1 MKALASGLI
10 LFLLLPAAAHPSRDQ
25 KAPANVSQKE
35 ISRSRAIRIAR
46 EQVKFQPRSIK
57 AERAVENGQKVWRVT
72 FRGQP
77 AEESGLMGEVMIV
90 SLDRFTGKIVSI
102 AQS

>member
-1 MKALASGLI
+1 MKALSSGLV
-10 LFLLLPAAAHPSRDQ
+10 LFLLLPSAAYPRRDQ
-25 KAPANVSQKE
+25 ETPPNVSQKE
-35 ISRSRAIRIAR
+35 ISRARAIKIAR
-46 EQVKFQPRSIK
+46 EHVKFQPRSIK
-57 AERAVENGQKVWRVT
+57 AEKAVENGQKVWRVT

-90 SLDRFTGKIVSI
+90 SVDRFTGKIVSI